1 MRARTLALAGFAVL
15 LGGCHTDMWVQP
27 RTKDFQQSEFF
38 ADKSGARTPPAGTV
52 PRGKAR
58 LDDAKYTG
66 RTPDGK
72 LVTELPAVLV
82 LDGVQVDTR
91 GQLAQVLRVGKD
103 RFTAQCSHCHGA
115 AGDGQGMITQRGL
128 ILRRPPASYH
138 TDRLRQMPIGH
149 FFDVMTNGFGTMFPA
164 NYRLDPDERW
174 AVAAYIR
181 ALQFS
186 QAADPG
192 LLPAEERAK
201 LEGGSN

>member
-1 MRARTLALAGFAVL
+1 MRAGSLVLAGLGVL
-15 LGGCHTDMWVQP
+15 LAGCHTDMWVQP
-27 RTKDFQQSEFF
+27 RTKYYQPSEFF
-38 ADKSGARTPPAGTV
+38 VDKSGARTPPAGTV
-52 PRGKAR
+52 PVGFGRQ
-58 LDDAKYTG
+58 DDAKYTG

-72 LVTELPAVLV
+72 LVTELPATLV
-82 LDGVQVDTR
+82 LDGVKLDTR
-91 GQLAQVLRVGKD
+91 TELAKVLRVGKD

-115 AGDGQGMITQRGL
+115 AGDGKGMITQRGL

-138 TDRLRQMPIGH
+138 TDRLRKMPIGH

-192 LLPAEERAK
+192 LLPAQERAR
-201 LEGGSN
+201 LEGGAN

>member
-1 MRARTLALAGFAVL
+1 MRSGSLALLVCAVL
-15 LGGCHTDMWVQP
+15 LAGCHTDMWVQP
-27 RTKDFQQSEFF
+27 RTKDYQPSDFF

-52 PRGKAR
+52 PRGRAR
-58 LDDAKYTG
+58 VEDAKYTG
-66 RTPDGK
+66 RTADGK
-72 LVTELPAVLV
+72 LVAELPATLV
-82 LDGVQVDTR
+82 LDGIRVDTR
-91 GQLAQVLRVGKD
+91 TELAKVLRVGKD

-115 AGDGQGMITQRGL
+115 AGDGKGMITQRGL

-138 TDRLRQMPIGH
+138 TDRLRRMPIGH

-192 LLPAEERAK
+192 LLSPEDRARF
-201 LEGGSN
+201 EGGAN